1 MAFLSAEERALAEAI
16 SKLALCNPFLPER
29 IECERVVLGPAFA
42 ERSSVWSLSGE
53 PDLDHPNI
61 AGIVQLAEELADGLR
76 AKLGPGVRA
85 SDAELVLY
93 EDVVL
98 YVLFSRIEPKLL
110 ATLTD
115 AASDG
120 AQAITF
126 YDEFVRDARHFLAV
140 PGIELPSAYDDA
152 HLFASFFQVRRAFHY
167 IYSYLIGGSL
177 AAARLRAT
185 VWESIFTHDR
195 RRYRHVLYNRMSDIT
210 TLVTGPSGTGKELVA
225 RAIALSQYIPF
236 DEAEGRFAEGF
247 EKAFLPLN
255 LSALSPA
262 LIESELFGHRRGA
275 FTGALA
281 DRVGWLEVCSPLG
294 SVFLDEIGDID
305 ISIQVKLLRVIQTR
319 TFQRIGETE
328 NRSFSGKLIAA
339 TNRDLGAEMDEGRF
353 RNDLYYRL
361 CSDIVTTPSLRE
373 QLTETPQ
380 ELRVLTGFIAR
391 RIIGEEAEQL
401 ADEVVAWIDK
411 HLGPDYAWPGNVR
424 ELEQCV
430 RNVLI
435 RKSYVPR
442 TAAPKDARTRLASEF
457 CEGVLSA
464 DELLSRYCTVV
475 YAQTDNYAEAARRLG
490 LDRRTVKSHVDEK
503 LLGELK
509 STARRT
515 T

>member
-1 MAFLSAEERALAEAI
+1 MAFLTAQERALGEGI
-16 SKLALCNPFLPER
+16 SRLAHCNPFLPER
-29 IECERVVLGPAFA
+29 IQCEREVLGPAFV
-42 ERSSVWSLSGE
+42 ERSTVWSLSGE
-53 PDLDHPNI
+53 PDLNHPNI
-61 AGIVQLAEELADGLR
+61 TTIVERAEGLAAGLR
-76 AKLGPGVRA
+76 AKLEQGVSA
-85 SDAELVLY
+85 TEAELVLY

-98 YVLFSRIEPKLL
+98 YVLFSRIERRLL
-110 ATLTD
+110 AVLID
-115 AASDG
+115 GAGDG
-120 AQAITF
+120 AQTITF
-126 YDEFVRDARHFLAV
+126 YDEFIRDAGDFLAV
-140 PGIELPSAYDDA
+140 PGISLPSAYDDA

-195 RRYRHVLYNRMSDIT
+195 RRYRRVLYDRMSDIT

-236 DEAEGRFAEGF
+236 DEDEGRFAETF
-247 EKAFLPLN
+247 EQAFLPLN

-262 LIESELFGHRRGA
+262 LIESELFGHRSGA

-281 DRVGWLEVCSPLG
+281 DRVGWFEVCSPLG

-328 NRSFSGKLIAA
+328 NRRFNGKLIAA
-339 TNRDLGAEMDEGRF
+339 TNRDLGAEMEAGRF

-373 QLTETPQ
+373 QLQQTPQ
-380 ELRVLTGFIAR
+380 ELRVLTAFIAR
-391 RIIGEEAEQL
+391 RIVGDEAEQL

-424 ELEQCV
+424 ELEQCI

-435 RKSYVPR
+435 RKGYVPR
-442 TAAPKDARTRLASEF
+442 TAAPKDARTRLAGEF
-457 CEGVLSA
+457 SEGVLSA
-464 DELLSRYCTVV
+464 DELLSRYCTII
-475 YAQTDNYAEAARRLG
+475 YAQTGNYAEASRRLG
-490 LDRRTVKSHVDEK
+490 IDRRTVKSHVDER

-509 STARRT
+509 STAQQT
-515 T
+515 P